1 VHDVAGSL
9 VVIRHDETLPLADLG
24 DVLGV
29 PGARDPRVAVL
40 ARLTG
45 ESLAWAVDEV
55 EGEREVVV
63 KGLGEFLGGLP
74 GTTGATIDDDGSLM
88 LLVDL
93 RELATRWAVEPSPGA
108 TAAGITS
115 TTEPRG
121 REPRLPLRGDV
132 GETGR
137 ARVLVVEDSVGVR
150 ELQRTILE
158 GAGYDVVTAVDGLD
172 GALHLQRSPV
182 DLVLS
187 DVEMPGMDGFTLTR
201 TIRKTRG
208 WENVPV
214 VIMTSRGDDS
224 DKRAGMDAGADA
236 YLLKSEFDQHALV
249 DTVRRL
255 VGR

>member
-1 VHDVAGSL
+1 
-9 VVIRHDETLPLADLG
+9 
-24 DVLGV
+24 
-29 PGARDPRVAVL
+29 
-40 ARLTG
+40 
-45 ESLAWAVDEV
+45 
-55 EGEREVVV
+55 
-63 KGLGEFLGGLP
+63 
-74 GTTGATIDDDGSLM
+74 M
-88 LLVDL
+88 
-93 RELATRWAVEPSPGA
+93 
-108 TAAGITS
+108 
-115 TTEPRG
+115 
-121 REPRLPLRGDV
+121 
-132 GETGR
+132 
-137 ARVLVVEDSVGVR
+137 VEDSIGVR

-158 GAGYDVVTAVDGLD
+158 SAGYDVVTAVDGLD
-172 GALHLQRSPV
+172 GASRLQSSPV

-214 VIMTSRGDDS
+214 VIMTSRGDDA